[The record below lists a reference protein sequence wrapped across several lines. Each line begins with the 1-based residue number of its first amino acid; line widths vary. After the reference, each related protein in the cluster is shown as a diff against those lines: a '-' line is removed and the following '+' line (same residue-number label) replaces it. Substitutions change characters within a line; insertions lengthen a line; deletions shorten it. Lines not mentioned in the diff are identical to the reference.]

1 MRHKT
6 LGPTEAELE
15 ILQILWEDGPSTVR
29 HVHQAI
35 SGRRNTGYTTVLKLL
50 QIMSEKG
57 LVRRDESHRAHV
69 YSVEMTMEQTQQTLL
84 SHLMDKVFGNSMSS
98 LVMRALSTK
107 GTSREEL
114 AKIRELLDEMEG
126 DLK

>member
-35 SGRRNTGYTTVLKLL
+35 SGRRNTGYTTVLKLM
-50 QIMSEKG
+50 QIMVEKD
-57 LVRRDESHRAHV
+57 LVVRDESNRSHV
-69 YSVEMTMEQTQQTLL
+69 YTARDRQEHTQRQLL
-84 SHLMDKVFGNSMSS
+84 TDLIGRAFGGSTNG
-98 LVMRALSTK
+98 LVMQALRAKEISPD
-107 GTSREEL
+107 EIQQ
-114 AKIRELLDEMEG
+114 IRSLLDDLEEG
-126 DLK
+126 KR